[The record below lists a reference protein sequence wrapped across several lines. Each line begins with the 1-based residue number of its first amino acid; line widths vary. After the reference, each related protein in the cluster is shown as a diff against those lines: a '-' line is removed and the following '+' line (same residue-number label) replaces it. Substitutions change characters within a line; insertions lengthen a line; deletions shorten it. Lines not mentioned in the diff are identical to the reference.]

1 MLRRVLGPLFAKL
14 ASLLGIP
21 EIQSRLDVI
30 YVNGNVDRI
39 TALENTTNES
49 DQRMS
54 TFERFIERRVT
65 EQIRDLEV
73 AMTQLMVRH
82 TETALQVLQK
92 DILISIDEL
101 SSQVAR
107 HRRYVDNLQLPP
119 RSISES
125 ANSTPI
131 QELTSPAIIDDA
143 LYMALEDAFRGS
155 YASIQERQAQYLE
168 ILEPFKHSSFP
179 LLDIGCGRGEWLSLL
194 KDQEFNSYG
203 IDTNSAAV
211 NECLGA
217 GLDVKNADLISHLE
231 SLPNESLSCIT
242 MFQVLEHLPFN
253 ILLRTMQQVRRVLV
267 PGGLF
272 IGEVPN
278 SQNLSVA
285 ASSFWIDP
293 THQRPLHP
301 LLLKFLATEC
311 GFSKV
316 DGIYSTRLRDT
327 PNLDSL
333 PKELADS
340 LSMIFNLT
348 LGDADFALT
357 AWV

>member
-1 MLRRVLGPLFAKL
+1 MLKRVLRRVFIKL

-21 EIQSRLDVI
+21 ETQSRLDMAESRLSELELVTEHS
-30 YVNGNVDRI
+30 DRR
-39 TALENTTNES
+39 TS
-49 DQRMS
+49 H
-54 TFERFIERRVT
+54 FERFIDRRVA

-73 AMTQLMVRH
+73 AMTQLMVSH
-82 TETALQVLQK
+82 TETALHVLQK
-92 DILISIDEL
+92 DIAISIDEL
-101 SSQVAR
+101 SSQLAR
-107 HRRYVDNLQLPP
+107 HRRYVDNLQLPS
-119 RSISES
+119 RSSS
-125 ANSTPI
+125 DSNSSVPTQAPS
-131 QELTSPAIIDDA
+131 SPEIIDDA

-155 YASIQERQAQYLE
+155 YASIQARQSQYLQL
-168 ILEPFKHSSFP
+168 LEPYRHSSFP
-179 LLDIGCGRGEWLSLL
+179 ILDIGCGRGEWLGLL
-194 KDQEFNSYG
+194 KSQGFNSYG

-211 NECLGA
+211 NECQST
-217 GLDVKNADLISHLE
+217 GLDVKNSDLISHLE
-231 SLPNESLSCIT
+231 SLPDESLSCIT

-253 ILLRTMQQVRRVLV
+253 ILLTTMKQVRRVLV

-285 ASSFWIDP
+285 ASNFWIDP

-316 DGIYSTRLRDT
+316 DGIYSTRLREM

>member
-1 MLRRVLGPLFAKL
+1 MIKRVLGRLFVKL

-21 EIQSRLDVI
+21 ETQSRLDTAESRL
-30 YVNGNVDRI
+30 N
-39 TALENTTNES
+39 ALELADENS
-49 DQRMS
+49 DRR
-54 TFERFIERRVT
+54 TLHFERFIDRRVA
-65 EQIRDLEV
+65 EQIRDVEV

-82 TETALQVLQK
+82 TETALHVLQK
-92 DILISIDEL
+92 DIAISIDEL

-119 RSISES
+119 REMSDSSNS
-125 ANSTPI
+125 API
-131 QELTSPAIIDDA
+131 QELSSPAIIDDA

-155 YASIQERQAQYLE
+155 YASIQERQSQYLE
-168 ILEPFKHSSFP
+168 LLEPLKQSSFP

-194 KDQEFNSYG
+194 KDHGFNSYG

-211 NECLGA
+211 NECLGT

-316 DGIYSTRLRDT
+316 DGIYSTRLGDT